1 MHVLRCF
8 SPAVCLL
15 SLSLA
20 GVAGSAIAAA
30 PAPVWTQDGT
40 TYAKV
45 FWTSDGSITEDNQSY
60 SSPQTKSDAVV
71 AFADAHASS
80 FDDSAWADMIAVGTI
95 GSHAAWAS
103 ARANTTLYGLA
114 PGDYRVSFLYMVG
127 PSASGLTQMEAE
139 AGYETPAG
147 RYRITGQSGDS
158 YSAVLRLDEWIGFYA
173 IAAGN
178 SPLGT
183 AQTNAS
189 IFNISVTPVPEP
201 ETFWLFGA
209 GAALIAFARRAR
221 TQRGRSDA

>member
-1 MHVLRCF
+1 M
-8 SPAVCLL
+8 
-15 SLSLA
+15 
-20 GVAGSAIAAA
+20 AAA
-30 PAPVWTQDGT
+30 PAPAWIQDGT

-45 FWTSDGSITEDNQSY
+45 FWNADGSITEDNQTY

-80 FDDSAWADMIAVGTI
+80 SEDAAWADMIAVGTI

-103 ARANTTLYGLA
+103 ARANTTLYGLT

-147 RYRITGQSGDS
+147 RYRITGQSGDA
-158 YSAVLRLDEWIGFYA
+158 YSAVLRLEAWIGFYA

-201 ETFWLFGA
+201 EAYWLISA
-209 GAALIAFARRAR
+209 GFALIALARRRAATR
-221 TQRGRSDA
+221 V